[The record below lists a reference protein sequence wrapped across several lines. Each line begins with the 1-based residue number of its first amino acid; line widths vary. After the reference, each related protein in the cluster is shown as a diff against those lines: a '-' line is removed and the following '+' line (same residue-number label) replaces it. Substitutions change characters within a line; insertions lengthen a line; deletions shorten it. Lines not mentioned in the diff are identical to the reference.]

1 MKIKTAY
8 KIFLEFHKELMIYQE
23 HAQTFL
29 EFEEEKNKKYV
40 LVDDLIK
47 ELNKVWYKINTCKMD
62 KLRDNFI
69 TKTQV
74 ASYLSEIGNA
84 LTSNSANTKTNKRNK
99 FRWSK

>member
-40 LVDDLIK
+40 LERI
-47 ELNKVWYKINTCKMD
+47 
-62 KLRDNFI
+62 
-69 TKTQV
+69 
-74 ASYLSEIGNA
+74 
-84 LTSNSANTKTNKRNK
+84 
-99 FRWSK
+99 

>member
-29 EFEEEKNKKYV
+29 EFEEEKNKKFV
-40 LVDDLIK
+40 LVDDLVK
-47 ELNKVWYKINTCKMD
+47 ELDKVWHKINTRKMD

-74 ASYLSEIGNA
+74 ASYLSELRDA
-84 LTSNSANTKTNKRNK
+84 LTSNSSSDKSESFK
-99 FRWSK
+99 FEED